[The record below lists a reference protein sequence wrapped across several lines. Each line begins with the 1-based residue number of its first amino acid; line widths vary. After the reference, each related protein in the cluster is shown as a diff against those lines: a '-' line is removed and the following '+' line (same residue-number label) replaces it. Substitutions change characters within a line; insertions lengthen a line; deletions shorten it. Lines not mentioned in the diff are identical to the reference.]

1 MNFATNTGISSLS
14 NEVKHVFDVHKH
26 ARGDSRRKRGRKRG
40 RITDTVQ
47 LSRNRI

>member
-26 ARGDSRRKRGRKRG
+26 ARGDSRRKRGR
-40 RITDTVQ
+40 ITDTVQ
-47 LSRNRI
+47 LSRKRI